1 MRFRTLILLLAL
13 FFTIAHSGDDKS
25 NVRGLGMAGATTAT
39 SRTIDAIGINPA
51 LLAYMGIAKG
61 SEIKGRIIDAETK
74 QPVPG
79 AQITIKK
86 LNLTSR
92 ANFSGEFSIKNVPP
106 GNYVVIV
113 TQKGYETLVINKFRV
128 NANSV
133 ISGTI
138 KISRKETKEEK
149 TIDFSEIGFDIKE
162 QKPIIYNDNSGFTLS
177 LIPQIGVGVGMN
189 FLSYNLYLDYFTGVD
204 SAGEKVPKHLTD
216 ADKRKILDSFRENP
230 GTLMS
235 QVDVKILSIAFSI
248 KRIGVALGMRERI
261 ISKFGIPREFME
273 FALYGNPP
281 GSVYSYNLGIN
292 GTWMREFSASFG
304 TKLPVDLIA
313 VKNINVGIGVKYIQ
327 GFGYVGT
334 DKLNF
339 TFETADSSRGYEIT
353 AKMSGLI
360 KRAGVDFLD
369 PDKEANFKPFP
380 TPAGT
385 GIGFDIGASAE
396 ILGLFTA
403 GISITDIGS
412 VNWTKNAVI
421 TSGDT
426 MFKFTG
432 YTTQEKLDS
441 LRESFENYVKS
452 PDRKKYESFS
462 TGLPTAIRF
471 GVATDLK
478 IFLPFFPGRMLIS
491 ADYFQPIGNEQISF
505 KSPKFALGLEWRLIN
520 LLPLRAGISLG
531 GFEGFALSVGTGIN
545 LPFLEF
551 NIATGHL
558 NEVMAGGDLRHFS
571 VATELRLKF

>member
-1 MRFRTLILLLAL
+1 MKFKALILSVVLL
-13 FFTIAHSGDDKS
+13 FTIAHSGDDKS

-39 SRTIDAIGINPA
+39 SRTIDAIGVNPA
-51 LLAYMGIAKG
+51 LLAYMGIASG
-61 SEIKGRIIDAETK
+61 SEIKGKVIDAETK
-74 QPVPG
+74 QPIPG
-79 AQITIKK
+79 AQITIRN

-106 GNYVVIV
+106 GDYVLVV
-113 TQKGYETLVINKFRV
+113 TQKGYETLLISKFRV
-128 NANSV
+128 NPNSV

-149 TIDFSEIGFDIKE
+149 TINFSEIGFEVKE
-162 QKPIIYNDNSGFTLS
+162 QKPIIYNDNSGFTMS

-189 FLSYNLYLDYFTGVD
+189 FLSYNLYLDYFTGID
-204 SAGEKVPKHLTD
+204 SAGKKVPRHLTD
-216 ADKRKILDSFRENP
+216 VDKRKILNSFKEDP

-235 QVDVKILSIAFSI
+235 QIDVKMLSIAFRVKSAGI
-248 KRIGVALGMRERI
+248 ALGVRERI
-261 ISKFGIPREFME
+261 ISKFEISKDLMG

-281 GSVYSYNLGIN
+281 GSVYSYNLGLN
-292 GTWMREFSASFG
+292 GTWMREFSFSFG
-304 TKLPVDLIA
+304 TKLPVNLIA

-327 GFGYVGT
+327 GFGYIGT
-334 DKLNF
+334 DKLNL

-369 PDKEANFKPFP
+369 PDKKANFKPFP
-380 TPAGT
+380 APAGT
-385 GIGFDIGASAE
+385 GFGFDIGTSAE

-412 VNWTKNAVI
+412 VKWTKNAII

-426 MFKFTG
+426 VFKFTG

-441 LRESFENYVKS
+441 LKESFENYVKS
-452 PDRKKYESFS
+452 PNRKKYESFS

-478 IFLPFFPGRMLIS
+478 TFLPLFPGRMLIS
-491 ADYFQPIGNEQISF
+491 ADYFQPIGNKQISF
-505 KSPKFALGLEWRLIN
+505 KAPKFALGLEWRLIN
-520 LLPLRAGISLG
+520 LLPLRAGISVG

-551 NIATGHL
+551 NIATGNL
-558 NEVMAGGDLRHFS
+558 NEVMANGDLKHFS
-571 VATELRLKF
+571 IATELRLKF